1 MKPTTLIIAA
11 IGATM
16 LLPGCAMRAPK
27 TEVTADDFDLS
38 PLVGQWVGEYNSQ
51 STGRA
56 GDISFVL
63 RAGEVSA
70 YGRIEMV
77 AREPENVIVPTD
89 RPMVNGRVT
98 APPRRVLTIH
108 FVRKE
113 GRRVVGLLDPYID
126 PDCACRVTTTFDG
139 GFTDGHTIEGTY
151 ITTTNSELV
160 HIPTGGQWKVTRAK
174 RL

>member
-1 MKPTTLIIAA
+1 MKPTTLVIAA
-11 IGATM
+11 VGAIM
-16 LLPGCAMRAPK
+16 LLPGCALRAPK
-27 TEVTADDFDLS
+27 TEVTADDFDLT
-38 PLVGQWVGEYNSQ
+38 PLVGQWSGEYNSK
-51 STGRA
+51 STGRV

-70 YGRIEMV
+70 DGRIEMV

-98 APPRRVLTIH
+98 TPARRLLTIH

-113 GRRVVGLLDPYID
+113 GRRVIGLLDPYID
-126 PDCACRVTTTFDG
+126 PDCACRVTTTFEG
-139 GFTDGHTIEGTY
+139 VFTDGHTIEGTY
-151 ITTTNSELV
+151 STSSSELA
-160 HIPTGGQWKVTRAK
+160 HIPSGGQWKVTRAK

>member
-1 MKPTTLIIAA
+1 MKPTSLVIAA
-11 IGATM
+11 VGAIM
-16 LLPGCAMRAPK
+16 LLPGCALRAPK
-27 TEVTADDFDLS
+27 TEVSADDFDLS
-38 PLVGQWVGEYNSQ
+38 PLVGRWSGEYNSK

-63 RAGEVSA
+63 RAGEISA
-70 YGRIEMV
+70 DGRIEMV

-98 APPRRVLTIH
+98 TPARRLLTIH

-113 GRRVVGLLDPYID
+113 GRRVIGLVDPYID
-126 PDCACRVTTTFDG
+126 PDCACKVTTTFEG
-139 GFTDGHTIEGTY
+139 AFIDGHTIEGTY
-151 ITTTNSELV
+151 STISSELA
-160 HIPTGGQWKVTRAK
+160 HIPSGGQWKVTRAT

>member
-11 IGATM
+11 VGVIM
-16 LLPGCAMRAPK
+16 LIPGCALRAPK
-27 TEVTADDFDLS
+27 TEVTADDFDLT
-38 PLVGQWVGEYNSQ
+38 PLVGQWSGEYNSK

-70 YGRIEMV
+70 DGRIEMV

-98 APPRRVLTIH
+98 TPVRRLLTIH

-113 GRRVVGLLDPYID
+113 GSRVIGLVDPYID
-126 PDCACRVTTTFDG
+126 PDCACRVTTTFEG
-139 GFTDGHTIEGTY
+139 AFTDGHTIEGTY
-151 ITTTNSELV
+151 NTISSELA

>member
-1 MKPTTLIIAA
+1 MKLTTLIIAGVGA
-11 IGATM
+11 IM
-16 LLPGCAMRAPK
+16 LLPGCAPRAPK

-38 PLVGQWVGEYNSQ
+38 PLVGRWSGEYNSQ

-70 YGRIEMV
+70 DGRVEMV
-77 AREPENVIVPTD
+77 AREPEHVIVPTD
-89 RPMVNGRVT
+89 RPMVNSRVT
-98 APPRRVLTIH
+98 APPTRVLTIH

-113 GRRVVGLLDPYID
+113 GRRVIGLLDPYID
-126 PDCACRVTTTFDG
+126 PDCACRVTTTFEG
-139 GFTDGHTIEGTY
+139 AFSDGHTIEGTY
-151 ITTTNSELV
+151 TTVSNSELA
-160 HIPTGGQWKVTRAK
+160 HIPTVGQWKVTRAK

>member
-11 IGATM
+11 VGAIM
-16 LLPGCAMRAPK
+16 LLPGCALRAPK
-27 TEVTADDFDLS
+27 TEVTADDSDLS
-38 PLVGQWVGEYNSQ
+38 PLVGQWSGEYNSK

-70 YGRIEMV
+70 DGRIEMV

-89 RPMVNGRVT
+89 RPVVNGRVT
-98 APPRRVLTIH
+98 TPARRLLTIH

-113 GRRVVGLLDPYID
+113 GRRVIGLVDPYID
-126 PDCACRVTTTFDG
+126 PDCACRVTTTFEG
-139 GFTDGHTIEGTY
+139 AFSDGHTIEGTY
-151 ITTTNSELV
+151 STSSSELA

>member
-1 MKPTTLIIAA
+1 MKRTTLIIAA
-11 IGATM
+11 IGAIM
-16 LLPGCAMRAPK
+16 LLPGCALKAHK
-27 TEVTADDFDLS
+27 TEVTADDFDLN
-38 PLVGQWVGEYNSQ
+38 PLVGQWSGEYNSQ

-98 APPRRVLTIH
+98 TTARRLLTIH

-113 GRRVVGLLDPYID
+113 GRRVVGLLDPYVD
-126 PDCACRVTTTFDG
+126 PDCACRVTTTFEG
-139 GFTDGHTIEGTY
+139 AFTDGHTIEGTY
-151 ITTTNSELV
+151 ITSSSELA
-160 HIPTGGQWKVTRAK
+160 HIPTGGQWKVTKAN